1 MTRNEY
7 LETLNQSLSFL
18 DAETRSATISFY
30 AELLC
35 DRMED
40 GMTEEE
46 AVSAMESAEVI
57 ASRMLKEYGVNSA
70 PPSDAQETR
79 PISPC
84 TITYTQSDL
93 SSLEAV
99 FMDRAVVIEPSPTS
113 ALTITY
119 LEDELLKQTLEQL
132 ELEAQISALEKEVDA
147 AKSDSYVIQIAR
159 SRYGY
164 LMPGEVRFEVTNIDS
179 VLENPEVE
187 IVEVGK

>member
-1 MTRNEY
+1 MTAPRPRR
-7 LETLNQSLSFL
+7 LKPFPLFVITL
-18 DAETRSATISFY
+18 
-30 AELLC
+30 
-35 DRMED
+35 
-40 GMTEEE
+40 
-46 AVSAMESAEVI
+46 VI
-57 ASRMLKEYGVNSA
+57 LASTALAAAR
-70 PPSDAQETR
+70 
-79 PISPC
+79 
-84 TITYTQSDL
+84 
-93 SSLEAV
+93 
-99 FMDRAVVIEPSPTS
+99 IEGN
-113 ALTITY
+113 ITY